1 MFLIIVKSSQFLSR
15 FVLSPFGFQTF
26 GCNPSFSLCSLFVP
40 LVSHNQDAILSSI
53 IGHPNFLRFSING
66 MPSQFPFK
74 LISLLFLFLIIE
86 MSSQVLFVLQFKLIC
101 LFLCFLLITTP
112 SQFVSMFVLSSFA
125 FSSLRCRSRSH
136 HHLDNI
142 LGSICVHF
150 YFLRFPIIGMSSQ
163 VLYRLMFVLFITYH
177 WNAFLGFLYVYYQFP
192 QFPILVPLVYLHQD
206 AIVGSI
212 YVQFQFLWFPFIWMS
227 SQFLS
232 KLSCFFLWF
241 AIIGTPFQLHLC
253 SKLVPLVMIMEMQSQ
268 VSTLSQLVVSLV
280 SHY

>member
-1 MFLIIVKSSQFLSR
+1 
-15 FVLSPFGFQTF
+15 
-26 GCNPSFSLCSLFVP
+26 
-40 LVSHNQDAILSSI
+40 
-53 IGHPNFLRFSING
+53 

-163 VLYRLMFVLFITYH
+163 VLCRLMFVLFITYH

-212 YVQFQFLWFPFIWMS
+212 YVQFQFLWFPFIGMP

-232 KLSCFFLWF
+232 KLSHFFLWF
-241 AIIGTPFQLHLC
+241 AITRTPFQLHLC
-253 SKLVPLVMIMEMQSQ
+253 SKLVPLVSDRGDEILGFY
-268 VSTLSQLVVSLV
+268 LSLASCFFGFSLLKHHPSFYLYSFLVPLIFQHLDFVLGSSYV
-280 SHY
+280 YC